1 MLGEI
6 GIHKHKTLKK
16 SFQSHSWGFRPQEK
30 KFNRPLGKC
39 KYISTLRED
48 CVILDQPVEFNLN
61 L

>member
-1 MLGEI
+1 MLFNI
-6 GIHKHKTLKK
+6 LLSKIHPVQLGTL
-16 SFQSHSWGFRPQEK
+16 EK

-39 KYISTLRED
+39 KYISTLSED